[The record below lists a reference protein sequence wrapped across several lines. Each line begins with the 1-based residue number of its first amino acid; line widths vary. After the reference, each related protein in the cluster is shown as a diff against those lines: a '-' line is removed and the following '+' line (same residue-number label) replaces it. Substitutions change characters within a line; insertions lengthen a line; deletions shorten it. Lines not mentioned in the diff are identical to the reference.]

1 MLNVAKGFWGTLWGP
16 FRGTGALNSTSV
28 PVFLPTVPEGAA
40 RVSFRKRG
48 PGRRSGGNRA
58 SSHLFHQ
65 QSSLPLHLCCTSCCF
80 RIHVQREKPDG
91 SLVTSKNRTHK
102 MSVPCSFNSWGK
114 KGENLRKNDE
124 KFNPR
129 SRRSRQYSNVVLTCW
144 VLGAVRQSYP
154 DHRQQLEVSSL
165 LGAGQQVL
173 LPLIYLSLSSLP
185 YSQVPTNALT

>member
-1 MLNVAKGFWGTLWGP
+1 MFLFSFPRSLRGLPGYPLGRGDPGGGLAGTEP
-16 FRGTGALNSTSV
+16 ALIFSINNRVCLSTS
-28 PVFLPTVPEGAA
+28 AA
-40 RVSFRKRG
+40 
-48 PGRRSGGNRA
+48 PRA
-58 SSHLFHQ
+58 ASAFMFNVRNLMQ
-65 QSSLPLHLCCTSCCF
+65 QFQLT
-80 RIHVQREKPDG
+80 G
-91 SLVTSKNRTHK
+91 SLVISKRRTHK

-114 KGENLRKNDE
+114 KGENLRKNNE
-124 KFNPR
+124 KFNSR

-165 LGAGQQVL
+165 LAAGQQVL